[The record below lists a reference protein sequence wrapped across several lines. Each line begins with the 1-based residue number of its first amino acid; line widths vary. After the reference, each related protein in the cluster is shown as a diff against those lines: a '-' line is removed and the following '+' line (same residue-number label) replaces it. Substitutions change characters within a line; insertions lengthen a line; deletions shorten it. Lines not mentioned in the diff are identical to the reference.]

1 MTIDQQRGIYRNIML
16 ILYWEGWAESV
27 ETLLLRHRWNSNM
40 NINTHILAGIRCALY
55 IFINVTNTWNTVWN
69 SEAWESLPQCACDE
83 TLPGF
88 LDACS
93 AASAQRIQ
101 SLHLSS
107 FTHSPGC
114 LPHNHCSILQ
124 PSVLRECPPKPTV
137 QIKWSKLPLP
147 LWRSLPTFPCK
158 PSLLCLIKSSFRAIS
173 CSLCL
178 HLSTDCVISLQ
189 GPWHFMF
196 LVCFEMQMSFWSLF
210 C

>member
-1 MTIDQQRGIYRNIML
+1 MIINMLTVMTIDQQRGIYRNIML

-27 ETLLLRHRWNSNM
+27 ETLLPRHRWNSNM

-69 SEAWESLPQCACDE
+69 PEASESLPQCARDE

-88 LDACS
+88 LDTCS

-114 LPHNHCSILQ
+114 LPTTTALFYSPQSSEN
-124 PSVLRECPPKPTV
+124 VLPN
-137 QIKWSKLPLP
+137 QLFKLSGVICL
-147 LWRSLPTFPCK
+147 FPCDAH
-158 PSLLCLIKSSFRAIS
+158 SLHFPVNQVF
-173 CSLCL
+173 
-178 HLSTDCVISLQ
+178 CV
-189 GPWHFMF
+189 
-196 LVCFEMQMSFWSLF
+196 
-210 C
+210 